1 MAISAHRKNDK
12 ILKAP
17 LWHRKWHLKPQYLA
31 ELTTMQILGRCIVAE
46 NTQEW

>member
-12 ILKAP
+12 ILKA
-17 LWHRKWHLKPQYLA
+17 QYLA

-46 NTQEW
+46 NTQE